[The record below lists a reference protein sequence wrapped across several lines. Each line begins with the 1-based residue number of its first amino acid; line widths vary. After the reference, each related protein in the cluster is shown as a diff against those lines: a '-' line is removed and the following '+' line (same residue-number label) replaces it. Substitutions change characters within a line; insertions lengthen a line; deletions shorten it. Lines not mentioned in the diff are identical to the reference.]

1 MGFAILFGNENGTNW
16 KQFWE
21 FIVTTHPCINRAE
34 VTIVTD
40 QDKGQLNAIE
50 QFVKN
55 AGHFH
60 CSWHRRQNIIKK
72 CGGGGGKIPY
82 TALWMYNKLIQ
93 CRTTEQIDFTKE
105 QYMPKMHN
113 SDLYYLNSLTDP
125 SQYPAA
131 RCSMGDNIYLYHRTS
146 SAAVESMNAANKEI
160 RQRTA
165 VDLVN
170 ATILLIRLECN
181 RFNKMKELVW
191 QSDSDFTPRGEME
204 YRETFEGINYRDFTM
219 ITEEKDDRYEV
230 VVSRRAQPN
239 KMFYVVI
246 PKEPVNG
253 SYFGRCSCGVD
264 KRDAVPCDHMAAI
277 VVSSRIPMLMR
288 INIMPYWWTRAT
300 WKLQFPLEQKPVCN
314 VNLEQIRTSK
324 NRNGF
329 IRYCPSWSAPNKAGR
344 PKKDERRKSGVE
356 MALAKKRGNYKRP
369 RKLRLYC
376 QICGKHNHVSEDC
389 WKDPKNVDKRPDNWK
404 NDEELI
410 AEIEMGADENV
421 VVMNDDGLVGGA

>member
-1 MGFAILFGNENGTNW
+1 MTIRCPRR
-16 KQFWE
+16 
-21 FIVTTHPCINRAE
+21 PCYTLSRACQKTLCLRSCFR
-34 VTIVTD
+34 VD
-40 QDKGQLNAIE
+40 RKFL
-50 QFVKN
+50 
-55 AGHFH
+55 
-60 CSWHRRQNIIKK
+60 R
-72 CGGGGGKIPY
+72 
-82 TALWMYNKLIQ
+82 LI
-93 CRTTEQIDFTKE
+93 D
-105 QYMPKMHN
+105 
-113 SDLYYLNSLTDP
+113 YYLNSLTDP

-146 SAAVESMNAANKEI
+146 SAAVESMNAANKEL

-170 ATILLIRLECN
+170 ATILLFCLECN

-230 VVSRRAQPN
+230 VVSRRARPN

-277 VVSSRIPMLMR
+277 VVSSRIPMLTR

-314 VNLEQIRTSK
+314 VNLEQIRMSK

-329 IRYCPSWSAPNKAGR
+329 IRYCPSWSAPNKAG
-344 PKKDERRKSGVE
+344 
-356 MALAKKRGNYKRP
+356 
-369 RKLRLYC
+369 
-376 QICGKHNHVSEDC
+376 
-389 WKDPKNVDKRPDNWK
+389 
-404 NDEELI
+404 
-410 AEIEMGADENV
+410 
-421 VVMNDDGLVGGA
+421 